1 MMAQNYKDL
10 IVWQKAMQL
19 VNAVCEATD
28 TFLQRETHSVTD
40 RIRRAAVS
48 IPSNLGEG
56 KAHSRKREF
65 IHSLRPGRASLAE
78 LETQV
83 LTAQPRNHLCET
95 QAADLQKQ
103 AEEVSRILS
112 GLIDSLKEQAP

>member
-10 IVWQKAMQL
+10 IAGQKAMQL

-28 TFLQRETHSVTD
+28 IFPQRETYSLTD
-40 RIRRAAVS
+40 QIRRAAVP
-48 IPSNLGEG
+48 IPSNLSEG
-56 KAHSRKREF
+56 KAHYSKREF
-65 IHSLRPGRASLAE
+65 IHSLRHGRASLAE

-83 LTAQPRNHLCET
+83 LIAERRNDLSEI
-95 QAADLQKQ
+95 QAADLLNQ

-112 GLIDSLKEQAP
+112 GFINSLKEQAP

>member
-10 IVWQKAMQL
+10 IAGQKAMHL

-28 TFLQRETHSVTD
+28 TFPQPETYSLTD
-40 RIRRAAVS
+40 QIRRAAVP
-48 IPSNLGEG
+48 IPSNLSEG
-56 KAHSRKREF
+56 KAHYSKREF
-65 IHSLRPGRASLAE
+65 IHSLRHGRASLAE

-83 LTAQPRNHLCET
+83 LIAQPRNHLCET